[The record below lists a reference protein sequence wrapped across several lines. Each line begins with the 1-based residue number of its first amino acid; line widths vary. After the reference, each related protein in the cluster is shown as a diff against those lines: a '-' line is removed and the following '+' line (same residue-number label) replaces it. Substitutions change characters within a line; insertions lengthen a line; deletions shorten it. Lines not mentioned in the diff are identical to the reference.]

1 ELLGLAPGLALLAL
15 CKATAVQ
22 AQSQA
27 PAPGSSNCWPG
38 RVRRLALGPA
48 GDEVAAELD
57 AGVQMVGFAPA
68 GSGLA
73 EGARL
78 WLHADASALVLAV
91 PG

>member
-1 ELLGLAPGLALLAL
+1 MTP
-15 CKATAVQ
+15 
-22 AQSQA
+22 
-27 PAPGSSNCWPG
+27 PASARCNTWPG
-38 RVRRLALGPA
+38 RVRRLAQGPA

-68 GSGLA
+68 GSGLT

-78 WLHADASALVLAV
+78 WLQVDESALVLAV